1 MNKVSILIYLF
12 NSTFGG
18 NRRSGRSEWVICMF
32 CVCPQWKK
40 VSGFAILHMSRV
52 KRVTKLFGIVF
63 WRVSAMKRVT
73 QLLEGIWFCICHEW
87 KGSRG
92 WSGSFFGVCPQWKG
106 SLSLW
111 GEAVCQQTLGENT
124 IAYIFNSDSCKKL
137 TPIAF
142 RRQEYQ
148 ILSKIGKIDGIYM
161 NKVSV
166 LSYLFSATFWG
177 NRRSGRS

>member
-1 MNKVSILIYLF
+1 MTCPLWKGSLRWCHVCSGL
-12 NSTFGG
+12 TFK
-18 NRRSGRSEWVICMF
+18 IMF
-32 CVCPQWKK
+32 LSHVPGLD
-40 VSGFAILHMSRV
+40 VPAV
-52 KRVTKLFGIVF
+52 KRVTKPFQGM
-63 WRVSAMKRVT
+63 R
-73 QLLEGIWFCICHEW
+73 FCICHEW
-87 KGSRG
+87 KGSR
-92 WSGSFFGVCPQWKG
+92 SCLGSVFGMCPQWKG

-111 GEAVCQQTLGENT
+111 RKAVCQQTLGENT

-166 LSYLFSATFWG
+166 LSYLFSANSYG
-177 NRRSGRS
+177 NPWSGRSEWVVWILHNCWTYVLNLSQAIVQP